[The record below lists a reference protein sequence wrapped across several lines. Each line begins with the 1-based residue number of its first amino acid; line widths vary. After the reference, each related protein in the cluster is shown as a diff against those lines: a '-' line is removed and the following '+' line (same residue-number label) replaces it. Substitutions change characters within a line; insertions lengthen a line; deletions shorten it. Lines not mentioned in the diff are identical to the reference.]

1 MRRSEKVYHDLTES
15 TEFVELLQTRF
26 YFSSSFNKE
35 RFLAGYEQYIREEEN
50 KIIAKYGVKISI
62 RYYLLITYYIKI
74 EKRGFYIVNYSS
86 ISKKYDIVLDRNT
99 IIFTEINLNE
109 LRV

>member
-1 MRRSEKVYHDLTES
+1 MRRSEKIYYDLTES
-15 TEFVELLQTRF
+15 VEFVELLQTRF

-35 RFLAGYEQYIREEEN
+35 RFLKGYEDYIKEEED
-50 KIIAKYGVKISI
+50 KIKAKYGINISI

-74 EKRGFYIVNYSS
+74 EKRGFYITKYSS
-86 ISKKYDIVLDRNT
+86 LSGKYDKVLDRNT

>member
-1 MRRSEKVYHDLTES
+1 MRRSEKIFHDLTES
-15 TEFVELLQTRF
+15 NEYVELLQSRF

-35 RFLAGYEQYIREEEN
+35 RFLNGYEDYIKEEED
-50 KIIAKYGVKISI
+50 KIKAKYGINISI
-62 RYYLLITYYIKI
+62 RYYLLIAYYIKI
-74 EKRGFYIVNYSS
+74 EKRGFYVVNYSS

>member
-1 MRRSEKVYHDLTES
+1 MRRSEKIFYDLTES

-35 RFLAGYEQYIREEEN
+35 RFLNGYEDYIKEEED
-50 KIIAKYGVKISI
+50 KIKAKYGINISI
-62 RYYLLITYYIKI
+62 RYYLLISYYIKI
-74 EKRGFYIVNYSS
+74 EKRGFYITKYSS
-86 ISKKYDIVLDRNT
+86 LSGKYDIVLDRNT

>member
-1 MRRSEKVYHDLTES
+1 MRRSEKIYHDLTES
-15 TEFVELLQTRF
+15 TEFVELLESRF

-35 RFLAGYEQYIREEEN
+35 RFLKGYQDYIKEEED
-50 KIIAKYGVKISI
+50 KIIAKYGINISI
-62 RYYLLITYYIKI
+62 RYYLLIAFYMKI

-109 LRV
+109 LKV

>member
-1 MRRSEKVYHDLTES
+1 MRRSEKIYHDLTES
-15 TEFVELLQTRF
+15 VEFVELLQTRF

-35 RFLAGYEQYIREEEN
+35 RFLNGYQEYIKEEED
-50 KIIAKYGVKISI
+50 KIIAKYGINISI
-62 RYYLLITYYIKI
+62 RYYLLIAYYIKI
-74 EKRGFYIVNYSS
+74 EKRGFYITKYSS
-86 ISKKYDIVLDRNT
+86 LSGKYNIVLDRNT

>member
-1 MRRSEKVYHDLTES
+1 MRRSEKIFHDLTES
-15 TEFVELLQTRF
+15 NEFVELLQSRF

-35 RFLAGYEQYIREEEN
+35 RFLKGYEDYIKEEED
-50 KIIAKYGVKISI
+50 KIRAKYGINISI
-62 RYYLLITYYIKI
+62 RYYLLIAYYIKI